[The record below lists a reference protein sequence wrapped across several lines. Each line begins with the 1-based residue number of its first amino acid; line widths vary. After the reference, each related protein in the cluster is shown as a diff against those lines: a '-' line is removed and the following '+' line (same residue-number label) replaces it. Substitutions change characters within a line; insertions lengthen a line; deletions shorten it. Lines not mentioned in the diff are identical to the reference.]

1 MSRILSYGMVGG
13 GIGSLIGPAH
23 RRAIAM
29 DGKAALCAGCF
40 SRQAENNRQTGEAWG
55 VEPGRIYKDYIEMA
69 ETEKDRTDRI
79 DFVVIVT
86 PNVSHYAIAKAF
98 LEAGIAVVCDKPL
111 AMTTEEARQLCAL
124 AEQKEILFM
133 VTYVYS
139 GYTAVKQIRSMIEQG
154 AIGRIRTIAAEYPQG
169 WLAKED
175 MTGNKQAAWRLD
187 PEQAGKSN
195 TLADI
200 GTHIENTVHRMTGL
214 AIRRLMARMESVV
227 PGRKLDDNS
236 TVWVEYENGAS
247 GAYWASQI
255 AIGHDNGLRVR
266 IYGEKGSLHWFQE
279 EGEKILYYKEDGS
292 RMEIHKGDAV
302 IDEKAAAYDRIPGGH
317 SEGWLGALANHYC
330 NYIECFL
337 AKEAGESYEARKN
350 FPDAYDGLAG
360 MQFIEACVESQEKGN
375 AWVAMEN
382 LERCQR

>member
-337 AKEAGESYEARKN
+337 ATEAGESYEARKN
-350 FPDAYDGLAG
+350 FPDAYDGLGG

>member
-214 AIRRLMARMESVV
+214 AISRLMARMESVV

-350 FPDAYDGLAG
+350 FPDAYDGLGG

>member
-1 MSRILSYGMVGG
+1 
-13 GIGSLIGPAH
+13 
-23 RRAIAM
+23 
-29 DGKAALCAGCF
+29 
-40 SRQAENNRQTGEAWG
+40 
-55 VEPGRIYKDYIEMA
+55 
-69 ETEKDRTDRI
+69 
-79 DFVVIVT
+79 
-86 PNVSHYAIAKAF
+86 
-98 LEAGIAVVCDKPL
+98 
-111 AMTTEEARQLCAL
+111 
-124 AEQKEILFM
+124 
-133 VTYVYS
+133 
-139 GYTAVKQIRSMIEQG
+139 
-154 AIGRIRTIAAEYPQG
+154 
-169 WLAKED
+169 
-175 MTGNKQAAWRLD
+175 
-187 PEQAGKSN
+187 
-195 TLADI
+195 
-200 GTHIENTVHRMTGL
+200 MTGL

-350 FPDAYDGLAG
+350 FPDAYDGLGG

>member
-337 AKEAGESYEARKN
+337 A
-350 FPDAYDGLAG
+350 
-360 MQFIEACVESQEKGN
+360 
-375 AWVAMEN
+375 
-382 LERCQR
+382 